1 MSDDNN
7 GTRLG
12 RWLLM
17 GASRSLLAGLL
28 TVVVFVVFVGVVEM
42 VSPSFPAQI
51 ADTDMMDTTFSA
63 MITAIVTGTTL
74 VVTIGQLVLTQ
85 ENGPLGDQRERM
97 DRSMDVREQTAA
109 LIDAPSPIEPSVFLS
124 AILDGT
130 EQRSA
135 ALDAAVGASDDG
147 LRDAVADLDANVRRN
162 AEAVRARLDDAEF
175 GTFDVV
181 AAALQFDYSRK
192 IFAVESIV
200 DDHGDR
206 LSDAQREHLG
216 ELKAALSL
224 FGPAREHVKTLYFQ
238 WALIEL
244 SQLILY
250 AAVPALLV
258 AGLMVAVVD
267 VGTVPGQ
274 TAGVDHLVLVVGG
287 AFAITLVP
295 FMLFVAYVLRILT
308 VAKLT
313 LAIEPLTLR

>member
-1 MSDDNN
+1 MSDDRE
-7 GTRLG
+7 GVRIG

-17 GASRSLLAGLL
+17 DASRPLLVGVL
-28 TVVVFVVFVGVVEM
+28 TITVFVAFVAAVEL
-42 VSPSFPAQI
+42 VSPSFATQI
-51 ADTDMMDTTFSA
+51 ADTDMIDTTFSA

-97 DRSMDVREQTAA
+97 DLSMEVREQTAA
-109 LIDAPSPIEPSVFLS
+109 LIGAPSPIEPSTFLS
-124 AILDGT
+124 EILT
-130 EQRSA
+130 ASEKRSER
-135 ALDAAVGASDDG
+135 LKGAVGGTDNG
-147 LRDAVADLDANVRRN
+147 LRDAVETLDATVRQD
-162 AEAVRARLDDAEF
+162 ADAVRARLYGAEF
-175 GTFDVV
+175 GSFGVV
-181 AAALQFDYSRK
+181 AAALNFDYSRK
-192 IFAVESIV
+192 IFAVERIA
-200 DDHGDR
+200 DDYGDR
-206 LSDAQREHLG
+206 LSDEQHEHVD
-216 ELKAALSL
+216 ELKSALSL

-250 AAVPALLV
+250 AAVPALII
-258 AGLMVAVVD
+258 AGLMIAVVD
-267 VGTVPGQ
+267 VGTVPGS
-274 TAGVDHLVLVVGG
+274 TAGIEHLLFVVAG